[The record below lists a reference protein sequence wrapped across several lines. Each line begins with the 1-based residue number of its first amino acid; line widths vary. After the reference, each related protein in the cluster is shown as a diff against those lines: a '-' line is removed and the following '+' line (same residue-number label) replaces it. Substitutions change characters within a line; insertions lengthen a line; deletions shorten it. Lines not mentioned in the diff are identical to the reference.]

1 MTAFL
6 ALIRKDLKLFLSDPR
21 AVLMSLVAPIAIA
34 SFFGYIF
41 GGGAGNGDNAKIPI
55 LITNQD
61 GSAITREVINNLAA
75 DPSLDVKPATPE
87 QGRAAVRKG
96 KATAAFVIPP
106 NFGRTAAAA
115 FLTGVDKPE
124 IGMMFDPSHSVE
136 MRMLEGILHYTLSMM
151 FLIAF
156 QGSSTQMMPTP
167 ACLQKVGGNQ

>member
-1 MTAFL
+1 RFSGHPPVDDSARISRAVHGQRARQFGSRLSHPDRKEPARLMTAFL

-75 DPSLDVKPATPE
+75 DPSLD
-87 QGRAAVRKG
+87 
-96 KATAAFVIPP
+96 
-106 NFGRTAAAA
+106 
-115 FLTGVDKPE
+115 
-124 IGMMFDPSHSVE
+124 
-136 MRMLEGILHYTLSMM
+136 
-151 FLIAF
+151 
-156 QGSSTQMMPTP
+156 
-167 ACLQKVGGNQ
+167 